1 MEKKPMTKKEL
12 VALLN
17 TLDDDAEIVIHS
29 QNSCADFDV
38 TGYEQDSN
46 TFVLYISDTSIR

>member
-38 TGYEQDSN
+38 TGYEKDSN